1 MGINPNDG
9 TRKDNAIAFPNS
21 VFDIS
26 GFRYIE
32 NKNNKKVKAKLPSVK
47 SKNRSL
53 EFYKLFLETMGYGK
67 TIK

>member
-32 NKNNKKVKAKLPSVK
+32 NKNNKKVNKKI
-47 SKNRSL
+47 
-53 EFYKLFLETMGYGK
+53 T
-67 TIK
+67 